1 MHSTIVIQTRRPRG
15 VAWTSRESDCGI
27 EIIGSGPRH
36 SFLLTLFPYLES
48 RSSRYRSR
56 SFANSARRTTT
67 GPVDTQMPR
76 YVNDNLC

>member
-15 VAWTSRESDCGI
+15 VAWVSRESDCGI
-27 EIIGSGPRH
+27 EIIGSGYRWH

-56 SFANSARRTTT
+56 SFAKSARRTTT
-67 GPVDTQMPR
+67 GPVDTHT
-76 YVNDNLC
+76 NATLCE